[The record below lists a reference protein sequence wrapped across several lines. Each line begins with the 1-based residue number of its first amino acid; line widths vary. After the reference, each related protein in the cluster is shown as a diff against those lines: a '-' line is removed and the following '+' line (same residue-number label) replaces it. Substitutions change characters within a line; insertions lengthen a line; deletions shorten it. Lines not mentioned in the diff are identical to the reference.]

1 MYFVTY
7 TDIVRLGISDLI
19 VLTAINNEVT
29 FILTERNSLTHLGV
43 AARLKWDLFLHVT
56 SIC

>member
-7 TDIVRLGISDLI
+7 TDIVRLCVSDMI
-19 VLTAINNEVT
+19 VLTAINNEGT
-29 FILTERNSLTHLGV
+29 FILTERNSLICLGV